1 MSENMSGARIAEEL
15 LARPGGA
22 TMREIIEATGGPQY
36 NKLKQ
41 LEARGFAVEK
51 VREGRETR
59 YFARP
64 PAKPSYGATVTG
76 KGQVTIPGEVRRR
89 LGLRAGTKIRFV
101 IEADDRVVVA
111 PGDRSIRRL
120 FGILGKPPRSATVEE
135 MKNAVRDAAV
145 DRFRRA
151 VGKRK

>member
-111 PGDRSIRRL
+111 DAYDLLLLQSQADGCLLPL
-120 FGILGKPPRSATVEE
+120 
-135 MKNAVRDAAV
+135 RDAAV